1 MTENDTIRI
10 WHQSMTELEELPQY
24 RTTMEQHAQAV
35 LSGSTRVSV
44 NGLPPG
50 SYGGLAPSDVLG
62 YPYAYHLVLG
72 HAIEAAYQAERQG
85 YDAFVVGSYS
95 EPFLR
100 EIRSLVD
107 IPVASMAE
115 STFLVACSL
124 GKYQALIANAPS
136 IARIVSTQVQKH
148 GLRERVTGVYSV
160 DPPLTENALAVAYQ
174 DAGEMIDG
182 FTQVA
187 RQAIDAGADVVV
199 PAEGVLAELLWANG
213 VDHVDDV
220 PVMDSLG
227 VAWHYAEM
235 LVGLWRR
242 TGLRVG
248 RRWEYPR
255 APEDILARVR
265 GVAGLDG

>member
-1 MTENDTIRI
+1 MRATDTIRI
-10 WHQSMTELEELPQY
+10 WHQSMTELAELGQY
-24 RTTMEQHAQAV
+24 RTTMEEHAQAV
-35 LSGSTRVSV
+35 LSPSTQVSV

-50 SYGGLAPSDVLG
+50 SYGGLAPSDVLA

-72 HAIEAAYQAERQG
+72 HAIEAAYQAEQQG
-85 YDAFVVGSYS
+85 FDAFVVGSYS

-124 GKYQALIANAPS
+124 GKYQALITNTPG

-148 GLRERVTGVYSV
+148 GLRERVTGVYSI

-174 DAGEMIDG
+174 DAGELIDG
-182 FTQVA
+182 FLQVA
-187 RQAIDAGADVVV
+187 GRAVDAGADVVI

-213 VDHVDDV
+213 VESVNGV

-255 APEDILARVR
+255 PPADMLARVR
-265 GVAGLDG
+265 GVAGLDV

>member
-1 MTENDTIRI
+1 VSDTTMRI
-10 WHQSMTELEELPQY
+10 WHQSMTELEELGAY
-24 RTTMEQHAQAV
+24 RTTLEGHARQV
-35 LSGSTRVSV
+35 LPGTTTVSV
-44 NGLPPG
+44 HGLPAG

-72 HAIEAAYQAERQG
+72 HAIEAAYQAEQQG

-107 IPVASMAE
+107 IPVASLAE

-124 GKYQALIANAPS
+124 GKYQALIANSPS
-136 IARIVSTQVQKH
+136 IARIVSAQVHKH
-148 GLRERVTGVYSV
+148 GLRERVTGVYSM
-160 DPPLTENALAVAYQ
+160 DPPLTENRLSAAYQ
-174 DAGEMIDG
+174 DAGQMIED
-182 FTQVA
+182 FRSVA
-187 RQAIDAGADVVV
+187 RRAIEAGADVVV

-213 VDHVDDV
+213 VDRVDDV

-235 LVGLWRR
+235 MVGLWQR
-242 TGLRVG
+242 TNLRVG

-255 APEDILARVR
+255 APEDMLARVR
-265 GVAGLDG
+265 EVAGLRA